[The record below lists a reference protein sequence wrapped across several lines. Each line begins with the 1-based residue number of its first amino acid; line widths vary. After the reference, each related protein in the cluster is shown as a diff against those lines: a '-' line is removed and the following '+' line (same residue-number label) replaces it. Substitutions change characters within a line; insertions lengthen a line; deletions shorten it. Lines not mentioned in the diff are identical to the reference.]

1 MFRISVLLERHYVS
15 IPQPHTLK
23 LKNDTTNI
31 TIDCH
36 GYGKPMPAVVWKKDG
51 REIKRVSVFS
61 EAYSSQVVQ
70 VVNYSKP
77 ARWNVTN
84 RLYLRTGGVTYAE
97 SGKYTCE
104 VLERRGANYSEEQSI
119 EVLCMCILI
128 SFVLLS
134 S

>member
-1 MFRISVLLERHYVS
+1 
-15 IPQPHTLK
+15 
-23 LKNDTTNI
+23 
-31 TIDCH
+31 
-36 GYGKPMPAVVWKKDG
+36 MPAVVWKKDG
-51 REIKRVSVFS
+51 KEIKRVSVFS
-61 EAYSSQVVQ
+61 EAYSNQVVQ